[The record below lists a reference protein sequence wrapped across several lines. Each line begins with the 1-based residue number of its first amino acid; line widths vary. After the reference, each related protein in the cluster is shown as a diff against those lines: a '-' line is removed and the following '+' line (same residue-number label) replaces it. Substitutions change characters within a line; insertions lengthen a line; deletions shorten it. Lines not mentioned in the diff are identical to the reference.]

1 MAEFNVNTKNELI
14 ACLLAL
20 DQRTGNK
27 LHCQEGRKLYILSLF
42 AIMTLERTRDNGP
55 EYEPGRVG
63 HQHHDHL
70 ADEGGRLEQLV
81 QGRREHGPQAPVLV
95 LPVHLPEVVS
105 LQPQPGDV
113 ARPVPDAARPV
124 NLHAVVLRGG
134 NIIQLS
140 TWPVQ

>member
-14 ACLLAL
+14 ARLLAL

-81 QGRREHGPQAPVLV
+81 QGRREHGAEGVV
-95 LPVHLPEVVS
+95 RVVVDVGVHL
-105 LQPQPGDV
+105 L
-113 ARPVPDAARPV
+113 
-124 NLHAVVLRGG
+124 
-134 NIIQLS
+134 
-140 TWPVQ
+140 TWVGICLI

>member
-1 MAEFNVNTKNELI
+1 MNLDELVI
-14 ACLLAL
+14 S
-20 DQRTGNK
+20 TT
-27 LHCQEGRKLYILSLF
+27 IIS
-42 AIMTLERTRDNGP
+42 RTR
-55 EYEPGRVG
+55 
-63 HQHHDHL
+63 
-70 ADEGGRLEQLV
+70 AGGWNSWSRV

-124 NLHAVVLRGG
+124 HLHTVVLRGG

-140 TWPVQ
+140 T